1 VEKPFKPNIKITKS
15 NDFFEAYM
23 PPYFLR
29 LSFCLPTLF
38 FTIPILSV
46 FCLVLVGGL
55 SISLFLL
62 IKDIYFRPNK
72 IIIILKSLFS
82 IPLYQ
87 LVLSVF
93 SLLIS
98 IPICVLFAWLS
109 TSLLFYMIDLVFS
122 PPLTKRYLRIS
133 EGRVVLTRD
142 SIWQKNKVVSSFSI
156 EEISKIILI
165 REHFYED
172 DGSRSKKEAKLE
184 IIIESELTEKQR
196 LNIKKIHGNDTL
208 IQKIDKTI
216 IEFDN
221 AYRHNADRAN
231 AELAWLAYEISE
243 WLDKPLTIVEPS

>member
-1 VEKPFKPNIKITKS
+1 VEKPFNPNIKITKS

-29 LSFCLPTLF
+29 LSFYLPALF
-38 FTIPILSV
+38 FTIPILSI
-46 FCLVLVGGL
+46 FSLFLVGGL

-82 IPLYQ
+82 NLFR
-87 LVLSVF
+87 LVFSVI
-93 SLLIS
+93 SLLIF
-98 IPICVLFAWLS
+98 IPIYVLFAWLS
-109 TSLLFYMIDLVFS
+109 TYFLFYTIDLIIS

-133 EGRVVLTRD
+133 EGRVVLTKKN
-142 SIWQKNKVVSSFSI
+142 IWQKTKVVSSFLI
-156 EEISKIILI
+156 EEISMIVLT

-172 DGSRSKKEAKLE
+172 DGSKRKKEAKLE
-184 IIIESELTEKQR
+184 IIVKSELTEKQR
-196 LNIKKIHGNDTL
+196 LNIQKNSGNDTL
-208 IQKIDKTI
+208 IQTIDKSI

-221 AYRHNADRAN
+221 AERHNADKAN